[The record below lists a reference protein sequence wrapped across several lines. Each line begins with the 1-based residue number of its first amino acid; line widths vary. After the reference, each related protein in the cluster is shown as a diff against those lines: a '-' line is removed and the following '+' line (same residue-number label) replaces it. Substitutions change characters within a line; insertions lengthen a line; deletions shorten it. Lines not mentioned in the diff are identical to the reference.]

1 MNPME
6 RRLRDAAG
14 HVARGFAVALE
25 RVTGAVRGAPEAGD
39 DLTDVDM
46 AIEFAAETGDR
57 ETLRRFAAM
66 GNPDAQDLLVE
77 LAIEDDDVT
86 ELAQLA
92 DDGSTD
98 ALDVLVEFAS
108 GDEDAEEALRHL
120 ADGGS
125 TSAEAALRAVE
136 DE

>member
-1 MNPME
+1 MNELE
-6 RRLRDAAG
+6 RHLRDAAG
-14 HVARGFAVALE
+14 QVAQGFAAVVGRVRDAL
-25 RVTGAVRGAPEAGD
+25 GGDKEAGD
-39 DLTDVDM
+39 DLTDVDV

-57 ETLRRFAAM
+57 ETLRHYAAL

-77 LAIEDDDVT
+77 LAIEDEDVT
-86 ELAQLA
+86 ELAHLA
-92 DDGSTD
+92 DDGSSD

-108 GDEDAEEALRHL
+108 GDEDAEEELRHL

>member
-1 MNPME
+1 MNELE

-14 HVARGFAVALE
+14 QVTRGFAAARA
-25 RVTGAVRGAPEAGD
+25 RVRDAVGGDPGTGD

-46 AIEFAAETGDR
+46 AIELAAETGDR
-57 ETLRRFAAM
+57 DTLRRFAAM

-77 LAIEDDDVT
+77 LAIEDDDVA

-98 ALDVLVEFAS
+98 ALDVLVELAS
-108 GDEDAEEALRHL
+108 GDEDAEEALQQL

-125 TSAEAALRAVE
+125 ASADAALRAVD